1 MTVKAPVGNLRG
13 LFYLEAIMNI
23 PSPTNPMLPMDWDRA
38 HWNRWSF
45 HHMRE
50 IVPTVEVW
58 RGNGP
63 VRQLD
68 RKEKNLDQLNV
79 KSLAGAPTS
88 LSGFLDETYT
98 DGFLVM
104 HRGAIVYERYF
115 GTMTPHSI
123 HLSQSVAK
131 SVVGMTAGILIGRGL
146 LDPTQLMSHYLPE
159 LAQTGWAG
167 ASLQQV
173 LDMTTGVKFDETYTN
188 PHSDIGQLDV
198 ATGWKPIPPGSDP
211 KLKWP
216 SHVWEQIVGLEQVTR
231 PHGAA
236 FEYRS
241 IETDVLAFAME
252 RVTGKRLPQIISE
265 ELWQK
270 LGMEESACFTVDRAG
285 YALAD
290 GGFNATLR
298 DYGRFGQMVLSGG
311 AGIVPSSWIETT
323 RSGDHKIFAA
333 PYNYSL
339 PHGAYHNQWWIE
351 DQTSRNLMARG
362 VFGQWIYIDFAQEM
376 VIVKMSSWPDF
387 LNTKFAIA
395 TLAAGQAIAAAL

>member
-1 MTVKAPVGNLRG
+1 MTDSKQFV
-13 LFYLEAIMNI
+13 
-23 PSPTNPMLPMDWDRA
+23 PSPTSPLPPMDWDRSP
-38 HWNRWSF
+38 WNRWSF

-58 RGNGP
+58 RGDGP
-63 VRQLD
+63 VHILQ
-68 RKEKNLDQLNV
+68 RKEKNLDGVNV

-88 LSGFLDETYT
+88 LSAFLDETFT

-104 HRGAIVYERYF
+104 HRGSIVYERYY
-115 GTMTPHSI
+115 GTMTPRSL

-131 SVVGMTAGILIGRGL
+131 SVVGMAFGVLVERGL
-146 LDPTQLMSHYLPE
+146 LDPKQLVTHYLPE

-167 ASLQQV
+167 ATLQHV
-173 LDMTTGVKFDETYTN
+173 LDMTTGTKFDETYTD
-188 PHSDIGQLDV
+188 PHSDMGQLDV
-198 ATGWKPIPPGSDP
+198 ASGWKPIPPNSDP

-216 SHVWEQIVGLEQVTR
+216 RHIWEQILGLSERAR

-270 LGMEESACFTVDRAG
+270 LGMEESGSFTVDHAG
-285 YALAD
+285 YAIAD
-290 GGFNATLR
+290 GGFNATIR
-298 DYGRFGQMVLSGG
+298 DYGRFGQMVLTGG
-311 AGIVPSSWIETT
+311 GGIVPPNWIETT
-323 RSGDHKIFAA
+323 RNGDHQIFDA
-333 PYNYSL
+333 PYNISL
-339 PHGAYHNQWWIE
+339 PQGAYHNQWWIE
-351 DQTSRNLMARG
+351 NPRSRNLMARG
-362 VFGQWIYIDFAQEM
+362 VFGQWIYIDFAHEM

-387 LNTKFAIA
+387 LNVKFAIA